1 MESKLEHKLITS
13 YKEEM
18 IAFMNT
24 NPEYFE
30 EAVELAVGNKEKVC
44 WRAAFLLWGCMEKN
58 DPRIKKHINKIIE
71 VIPGKEDG
79 HQRELIKIL
88 SQMKLNEEQEGSLFN
103 ICMNLW
109 EQLDKAPSIRYT
121 AFKFIVNTA
130 KKYPELSKEISVI
143 TQNHYLETLSPGVRH
158 SISLMMPE
166 LNIDYCPNK

>member
-18 IAFMNT
+18 IAFMNSH
-24 NPEYFE
+24 PEHFE
-30 EAVELAVGNKEKVC
+30 EAVELAIGNKEKVC

-58 DPRIKKHINKIIE
+58 DLRIKKHINKIIK
-71 VIPGKEDG
+71 VIPEKEDG

-88 SQMKLNEEQEGSLFN
+88 SKMELNEDQEGSLFN

-109 EQLDKAPSIRYT
+109 EQLDKVPSIRMT
-121 AFKFIVNTA
+121 AFKFIMRMVD
-130 KKYPELSKEISVI
+130 KYPELSEEISVI

-158 SISLMMPE
+158 SISRMIKQQTE
-166 LNIDYCPNK
+166 I

>member
-18 IAFMNT
+18 IAFMNSH
-24 NPEYFE
+24 PEHFE
-30 EAVELAVGNKEKVC
+30 EAVELAIGNKEKVC

-58 DPRIKKHINKIIE
+58 DLRIKKHINKIIK
-71 VIPGKEDG
+71 VIPEKKDG

-88 SQMKLNEEQEGSLFN
+88 SKMELNEDQEGSLFN

-109 EQLDKAPSIRYT
+109 EQLDKVPSIRMT
-121 AFKFIVNTA
+121 AFKFIMRMVD
-130 KKYPELSKEISVI
+130 KYPELSEEISVI

-158 SISLMMPE
+158 SISRMIKQQTE
-166 LNIDYCPNK
+166 I